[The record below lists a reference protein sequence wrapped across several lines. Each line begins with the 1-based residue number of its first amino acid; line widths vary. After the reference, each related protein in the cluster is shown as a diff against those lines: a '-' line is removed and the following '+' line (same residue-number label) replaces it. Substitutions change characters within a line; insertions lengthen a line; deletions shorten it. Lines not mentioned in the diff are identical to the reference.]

1 MVREAAAA
9 GERSTRCELPPTPL
23 RRRALEKVAI
33 GHNDWAIRP
42 EAVLGSR
49 RRERPPRLA
58 QFNTSSTSKRYL
70 CGIHQNLEA

>member
-1 MVREAAAA
+1 MRAAPNAVA
-9 GERSTRCELPPTPL
+9 ET
-23 RRRALEKVAI
+23 RALEKVAI

-42 EAVLGSR
+42 EAVLSSR